1 MNPDPK
7 VTDKNETPKQP
18 KPSSRP
24 PPWPNSR
31 PAGYGSFLW
40 DLSHHSIEG
49 PPPPILV
56 KSPYET
62 KDSSA
67 SKSQDFDE
75 VSLTKSSPAPI
86 SLRKAY
92 LAPVGF
98 YLAQFGYGAVHLPS
112 DEGLRNPTPGSESGD
127 TPGVY
132 SLPKSYGKDFKVRR
146 KVGAGAFGVVA
157 VVRVISADDG
167 GIAHGFRLRPGTELI
182 AKKISANPLRKHT
195 MYSREWKILDT
206 LRGHRN
212 ILHAICT
219 QRPRP
224 NNPFGHIFMEYCDL
238 GDVRRLQNKY
248 QDRFIAKMRQ
258 NGLCRARLP
267 KKLLWLERVPGPL
280 AYEIMTSIARGLAW
294 MHYGVWDWPLDS
306 AIDPNWIPIM
316 HNDIKADNVLMVSR
330 QPGDDCP
337 YPIFKIGDL
346 GGATRLGTVAFVG
359 NSVTASPE
367 RLRGC
372 LRIPSVPEDDI
383 FSLGAMMFQVA
394 LDVYPFRYDEVPSIH
409 LLLGGPD
416 ETFEPI
422 TCPEICRDPQLDHF
436 KAPRCTDDGDV
447 SRCEMQTQIKSL
459 KWTKLKHSPP
469 HAGWWHQLV
478 LHCLEI
484 ERQDRP
490 NVIEVLERLYLGRR
504 GRREDNVGN
513 PLVLWDPFWLSKE
526 AQENFKAR
534 EHEFDAIWLQHLEK

>member
-7 VTDKNETPKQP
+7 IADKDETPE
-18 KPSSRP
+18 PSSRP
-24 PPWPNSR
+24 PPWPNTR
-31 PAGYGSFLW
+31 PAGYGSFSW
-40 DLSHHSIEG
+40 DLNHHSIEG
-49 PPPPILV
+49 PPPPIRV
-56 KSPYET
+56 KSPYQT
-62 KDSSA
+62 KDSNA
-67 SKSQDFDE
+67 SESQNFDE

-86 SLRKAY
+86 SLRKMS
-92 LAPVGF
+92 LAPLGV
-98 YLAQFGYGAVHLPS
+98 LLPRFGYALSGEAV
-112 DEGLRNPTPGSESGD
+112 LRNPTPGSESGD
-127 TPGVY
+127 TPGAY
-132 SLPKSYGKDFKVRR
+132 SLPKSYKKDFKVRR

-157 VVRVISADDG
+157 AVRVISAEDG

-182 AKKISANPLRKHT
+182 AKKISANPSRKHT
-195 MYSREWKILDT
+195 MYSREWKILDA

-248 QDRFIAKMRQ
+248 KDQFIAKMRQ
-258 NGLCRARLP
+258 SG
-267 KKLLWLERVPGPL
+267 VPGPI

-306 AIDPNWIPIM
+306 AIDPKWIPIM
-316 HNDIKADNVLMVSR
+316 HNDIKADN
-330 QPGDDCP
+330 
-337 YPIFKIGDL
+337 GDL
-346 GGATRLGTVAFVG
+346 GGATKLGTVAFVG

-372 LRIPSVPEDDI
+372 LRIPSVPQDDI

-409 LLLGGPD
+409 LVLGGPD

-422 TCPEICRDPQLDHF
+422 TCPELCRDPDLDHF
-436 KAPRCTDDGDV
+436 KAPRCTDDGNV
-447 SRCEMQTQIKSL
+447 SRCEMQAQIKSL
-459 KWTKLKHSPP
+459 KWTKLKHPPP
-469 HAGWWHQLV
+469 HAEWWHQLV
-478 LHCLEI
+478 LHCLEM

-490 NVIEVLERLYLGRR
+490 DVIEVLERLYLGRR

-513 PLVLWDPFWLSKE
+513 PLILWDPFWLSKK
-526 AQENFKAR
+526 AQENLKAR
-534 EHEFDAIWLQHLEK
+534 EHEFDDLWKAAVP

>member
-1 MNPDPK
+1 MNPDPE
-7 VTDKNETPKQP
+7 VADKNETPK
-18 KPSSRP
+18 PSSRS

-31 PAGYGSFLW
+31 PVGYSSFSW
-40 DLSHHSIEG
+40 DLNRHSIEG

-56 KSPYET
+56 KTPYQT
-62 KDSSA
+62 KDSNA

-75 VSLTKSSPAPI
+75 VSLTKSSSAPI

-98 YLAQFGYGAVHLPS
+98 YLAQFGHGAAHLAS

-157 VVRVISADDG
+157 VVRVISAGDG
-167 GIAHGFRLRPGTELI
+167 GIAHAGSGKYWIPFEGIEI
-182 AKKISANPLRKHT
+182 FSMQSAR
-195 MYSREWKILDT
+195 SVQGRKIL
-206 LRGHRN
+206 LG
-212 ILHAICT
+212 
-219 QRPRP
+219 
-224 NNPFGHIFMEYCDL
+224 IFSWSIVIW
-238 GDVRRLQNKY
+238 G
-248 QDRFIAKMRQ
+248 I
-258 NGLCRARLP
+258 LCRAWLP

-306 AIDPNWIPIM
+306 AIDPRWISIM

-346 GGATRLGTVAFVG
+346 GGATRLGRVAFVG

-394 LDVYPFRYDEVPSIH
+394 LDVYPFKYDEVPSIH
-409 LLLGGPD
+409 LVLGGPD
-416 ETFEPI
+416 ETFEPT
-422 TCPEICRDPQLDHF
+422 TCPEVCRDPQLDHF
-436 KAPRCTDDGDV
+436 KAPRCTDDGNV

-459 KWTKLKHSPP
+459 KWTKLKHPPP
-469 HAGWWHQLV
+469 HAEWWHQLV

-526 AQENFKAR
+526 AQENLKAR
-534 EHEFDAIWLQHLEK
+534 EHEYDAIWLQHFEK